1 MPPST
6 NARRGTDAQMI
17 LPSSVRQRSLPAA
30 PSRIARPGRVTGGA
44 RPLRCTGSGRHWHG
58 PIGPSRSCEK
68 PRLLR
73 ERRSSNPNLSRA
85 DRSCSTHIA
94 RISAHA
100 VFDDEVLADG
110 AARYAGLRC
119 AALRRAS
126 LTAGAGPGAA
136 TGPGAPTGIAG
147 AATGPGQPPG
157 QGIHRARASTGPGAA
172 TGTAGGK
179 AVRHLAAPCWLRC
192 LGGGRQR
199 GGKGLPRRG
208 PDISLTDFAEPAR
221 GTAGL
226 SAVVDNIFEERRQ
239 LAAIGQREEALV
251 IASPGQ
257 PGPGDGRPLPGSPG
271 SPPGPA
277 GPGAGPGRT
286 GLRASGFAAG
296 QVGDVLVPGPALAYC
311 AAEASDGGLGG
322 LDDDELA
329 GLLRGWRRLASWA
342 AAGELAAAAEF
353 ARRRAAGGPRAAEH
367 LDDEIA
373 VLLTLTGR
381 AASRLTG
388 LAAGLARLP
397 ATAAALAAGRID
409 LPRAAVL
416 ADETCCLDDDDAAA
430 VEQQVLPAAPWQTTA
445 KLRAAARRAVL
456 AIDAAAANRRRKRAE
471 KDARVE
477 TWTEAA
483 GTAALAGRDLPP
495 AEVIA
500 AGQRIGALAR
510 WLHDQGA
517 EGTLAQLRSR
527 VFTALL
533 NGHSPETLLPRPAP
547 SDDGTRP
554 DPATPPPGGPG
565 PGGPGPGGPGPG
577 GPAQGGPAAGAGRP
591 GWPGGG
597 NGASAWPAG
606 LGGSVNLTIPL
617 TTWLGLSADPGEA
630 DTLGALDAWTCRDL
644 AAALA
649 ANPGSRWCLTVTG
662 PDGRAVAHGCARR
675 PAIARLRT
683 TRHHPAANRPPA
695 PPRPAPPH
703 QAPPARHRPTRHRA
717 TRHRATRH
725 RATRHRATRHR
736 ATRSRAS
743 REAAARE
750 GPRKRAP
757 RKRAPRKRAPR
768 KRAPRKRAPRAQAI
782 RERCRCVAGR
792 HPADQPGGRSLRPP
806 ARVPGLPAVGRA
818 QAPDHHPRPD
828 LLPPVLPA
836 ASNQVRLRAHDPV
849 RRRRADMRMQRRPV
863 LPAPPPRQA
872 GSSLAPRS
880 ARARH
885 FPLVA
890 PQRPPVHR
898 RPRPVSGM
906 TPAAIPRPP
915 LSTPGFLSTPSFRRR
930 PALRP
935 LSACSLPWLR
945 GGRPFPGSQACDRSL
960 AQRLATRPRLRGWR
974 RRLAWSGPPPPPPA
988 VRHAHPR

>member
-1 MPPST
+1 M
-6 NARRGTDAQMI
+6 
-17 LPSSVRQRSLPAA
+17 
-30 PSRIARPGRVTGGA
+30 
-44 RPLRCTGSGRHWHG
+44 
-58 PIGPSRSCEK
+58 
-68 PRLLR
+68 
-73 ERRSSNPNLSRA
+73 
-85 DRSCSTHIA
+85 
-94 RISAHA
+94 
-100 VFDDEVLADG
+100 
-110 AARYAGLRC
+110 
-119 AALRRAS
+119 
-126 LTAGAGPGAA
+126 
-136 TGPGAPTGIAG
+136 
-147 AATGPGQPPG
+147 
-157 QGIHRARASTGPGAA
+157 
-172 TGTAGGK
+172 
-179 AVRHLAAPCWLRC
+179 
-192 LGGGRQR
+192 
-199 GGKGLPRRG
+199 
-208 PDISLTDFAEPAR
+208 
-221 GTAGL
+221 
-226 SAVVDNIFEERRQ
+226 
-239 LAAIGQREEALV
+239 

-373 VLLTLTGR
+373 MLLTLTGR

-617 TTWLGLSADPGEA
+617 TTWLGLSAEPGEA

-662 PDGRAVAHGCARR
+662 PDGRAVAHGCAQAGPPSPGSGQPGTTPPRTRPPGTAPPGPAPPGTAPPGTAPPGTAPPGTAPPGTAPPGTAPPGTAPPGTAPPGTAPPGTAPPGTAPPGTAPPGAGPPGKRPPESGPPGSGPPGSGPPERRPSGNGAGAWLAGIQLTSLAADPCAHPRESPGYRPSAALRHLITIRDRTCFHPSCRR
-675 PAIARLRT
+675 PATKCDYEHTIPFDGGGRT
-683 TRHHPAANRPPA
+683 CECNGGPCCRRHHRAK
-695 PPRPAPPH
+695 
-703 QAPPARHRPTRHRA
+703 QAPRWHL
-717 TRHRATRH
+717 
-725 RATRHRATRHR
+725 
-736 ATRSRAS
+736 
-743 REAAARE
+743 
-750 GPRKRAP
+750 
-757 RKRAPRKRAPR
+757 
-768 KRAPRKRAPRAQAI
+768 
-782 RERCRCVAGR
+782 
-792 HPADQPGGRSLRPP
+792 DQPEPGIFRWSLPSGRQYT
-806 ARVPGLPAVGRA
+806 AVPGQYPA
-818 QAPDHHPRPD
+818 
-828 LLPPVLPA
+828 
-836 ASNQVRLRAHDPV
+836 
-849 RRRRADMRMQRRPV
+849 
-863 LPAPPPRQA
+863 
-872 GSSLAPRS
+872 
-880 ARARH
+880 
-885 FPLVA
+885 
-890 PQRPPVHR
+890 
-898 RPRPVSGM
+898 
-906 TPAAIPRPP
+906 
-915 LSTPGFLSTPSFRRR
+915 
-930 PALRP
+930 
-935 LSACSLPWLR
+935 
-945 GGRPFPGSQACDRSL
+945 
-960 AQRLATRPRLRGWR
+960 
-974 RRLAWSGPPPPPPA
+974 
-988 VRHAHPR
+988 